1 MKNKKNN
8 ISLIVL
14 VVVVLSIIGLVVF
27 NNISYAV
34 DTTNLVSNRT
44 SNTVYHDFGDVSGKI
59 DNKYSASTILKS
71 WGNATEFSNNVK
83 VDKSSTVEVDSSL
96 SDEDKAN
103 REFTYLLNNNND
115 YLSVLIKNS
124 AVDKDGNLMD
134 VVIDINDVSIAS
146 DIKITSGTGKGKYRC
161 ASSETSDNYI
171 AGVRFS
177 IFKNY
182 RFFEDGFTQAME
194 PTSSRGGGK
203 PTPINKGDP
212 LLFGLT
218 GRCADVK
225 VTVTY
230 YKAGTYN
237 TTTKTG
243 TIANITGINSF
254 YYDFDVPAAIHSDR
268 PASNFFNGD
277 EGILPMNGASKIY
290 YNKNK
295 KIPYVT
301 DINASNN
308 HNYVIMK
315 EQDNGIAVKK
325 HNNYTAGDSKD
336 TNAVWYQDSAFV
348 LTDLSSAQKGQFSFR
363 YGGTGCGIPFGFF
376 SPYQYNLP
384 SPVKEVVN
392 KKEKYYPGDTF
403 TYKISQYVPNNYFAD
418 TLGFHEVYEN
428 IPKTTRY
435 TSFQISDSLHGAL
448 TIEENADIRVE
459 NELNVK
465 QTKFRIE
472 KYNLEGRDLRVYA
485 TADCEASPDSPGCEL
500 LKESSFYGHTYSLF
514 IPVKIKSSG
523 VLTKEIP
530 NVATTTIQEPGTP
543 EPIEQETPEVKVDV
557 YFKVTTYYYKEGT
570 TEQLISPV
578 VESDKQN
585 GDSYTTNSQPSNLDS
600 KWELVPSATTVSPS
614 SQGTSGTIN
623 GSNVVVKYYY
633 KLADKYARLKKT
645 DPKGNF
651 VIGAKLAVY
660 DGNTKVAEWTT
671 KKGYDSCNLA
681 VQTTNEEAET
691 TGCNVITPVTANKTY
706 TVKEEVTPVG
716 YATSPDGSLVIDANG
731 NSESGLTIVNPP
743 IKVCVMTVDGN
754 DKPITGIEVEIR
766 NKLGSKYKDFISSE
780 QWYCMDQ
787 VPVGDYE
794 LEETKLVGEYEKS
807 PIQKET
813 VKNTSETQYIKIIN
827 QLKVPK
833 TSLDTTRILGIIGIV
848 FGMFG
853 VSLFVILKYRK
864 QNN

>member
-1 MKNKKNN
+1 MKNKKK
-8 ISLIVL
+8 IIITVL
-14 VVVVLSIIGLVVF
+14 VIVVLTIAGLVVF
-27 NNISYAV
+27 NNVSYAV
-34 DTTNLVSNRT
+34 DENST
-44 SNTVYHDFGDVSGKI
+44 TVYKDYSSINNVDYQYSFSNLFLSPDSTIEKIKVPSSTTGENQKIGNIDLGK
-59 DNKYSASTILKS
+59 KYILKS
-71 WGNATEFSNNVK
+71 GDELILLITKSATDNEGNLYDA
-83 VDKSSTVEVDSSL
+83 
-96 SDEDKAN
+96 
-103 REFTYLLNNNND
+103 
-115 YLSVLIKNS
+115 LIKLTDVNIWND
-124 AVDKDGNLMD
+124 VQYHGDDGNLIGFAIYSSYNFLTTQNISNWNWGTCSNGNTQIACQNGD
-134 VVIDINDVSIAS
+134 NNNKPNISI
-146 DIKITSGTGKGKYRC
+146 G
-161 ASSETSDNYI
+161 
-171 AGVRFS
+171 
-177 IFKNY
+177 
-182 RFFEDGFTQAME
+182 E
-194 PTSSRGGGK
+194 PLRLAL
-203 PTPINKGDP
+203 NAN
-212 LLFGLT
+212 
-218 GRCADVK
+218 CADVDFSI
-225 VTVTY
+225 TY
-230 YKAGTYN
+230 YKTGTYN
-237 TTTKTG
+237 KTTNTG
-243 TIANITGINSF
+243 TLATKIKKINAF
-254 YYDFDVPAAIHSDR
+254 LYDFDIAFERYSKEGYVSYYNDYKKATSHFLR
-268 PASNFFNGD
+268 GN
-277 EGILPMNGASKIY
+277 EGISPNNSSTIY
-290 YNKNK
+290 YNKNRIK
-295 KIPYVT
+295 ADGTEFATT
-301 DINASNN
+301 D
-308 HNYVIMK
+308 NYHI
-315 EQDNGIAVKK
+315 ELSEIDNGIAVTRNRSTSEMK
-325 HNNYTAGDSKD
+325 YIQTDGIWYQSSIFMLSD
-336 TNAVWYQDSAFV
+336 TNDSS
-348 LTDLSSAQKGQFSFR
+348 LHFR
-363 YGGTGCGIPFGFF
+363 YGGLSCGLSFLFA
-376 SPYQYNLP
+376 SPYPYTMP
-384 SPVKEVVN
+384 APVKEVVN
-392 KKEKYYPGDTF
+392 KKEKYYPGDAF
-403 TYKISQYVPNNYFAD
+403 TYKISQYVPNNGYVGNI
-418 TLGFHEVYEN
+418 GFHEVYES
-428 IPKTTRY
+428 IPETTRY
-435 TSFQISDSLHGAL
+435 TSFKIYDELNGYL
-448 TIEENADIRVE
+448 TLEDDADVRVE
-459 NELNVK
+459 NEANVK
-465 QTKFRIE
+465 QTKFTINKDDINYVDNIIGGGGLP
-472 KYNLEGRDLRVYA
+472 KYYVEA
-485 TADCEASPDSPGCEL
+485 TANQEL
-500 LKESSFYGHTYSLF
+500 LQESSFYGHTYSLF

-853 VSLFVILKYRK
+853 VSLFVILKYK
-864 QNN
+864 KKNN